1 MTVRDLISKNDYDY
15 IEWRVC
21 LPKTFDY
28 NGIFCGICRSVDGVL
43 ISEDGDT
50 YDEDTEILRYEEWVD
65 LENNINNG
73 LTIVELIEEDV
84 WNIEDMSN

>member
-21 LPKTFDY
+21 LPKRFGDTD
-28 NGIFCGICRSVDGVL
+28 IFCGICRSVDGVL

-50 YDEDTEILRYEEWVD
+50 YDEDTEILRYEEFVD

-73 LTIVELIEEDV
+73 LIIVELIEED
-84 WNIEDMSN
+84 